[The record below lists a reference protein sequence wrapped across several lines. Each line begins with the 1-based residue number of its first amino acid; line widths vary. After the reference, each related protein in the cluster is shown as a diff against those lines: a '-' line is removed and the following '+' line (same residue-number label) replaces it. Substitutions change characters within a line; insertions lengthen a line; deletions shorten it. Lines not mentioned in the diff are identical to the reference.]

1 MKLDNNVLERIKNI
15 NWFENCGM
23 QVNTQIDIPIVYVNS
38 WKDAKETYQLPD
50 WENTTLEARNELTSF
65 LHGKFRAQYSSWNQ
79 LVRDA
84 KTFIDVEVMPKINI
98 IKEKNNLDQIFIDC
112 VKWDILNAIMEG
124 TFKNCNLRKTFFLD
138 LLTIYESGNFPC
150 GWNGKWPEGS
160 LLVY

>member
-1 MKLDNNVLERIKNI
+1 MKLDNHVIERIKCI
-15 NWFENCGM
+15 NWFENCGR
-23 QVNTQIDIPIVYVNS
+23 QVNWQIDIPITYVNS
-38 WKDAKETYQLPD
+38 WEDAKENYQLPD

-65 LHGKFRAQYSSWNQ
+65 LYSKFRTQYSNWNQ

-84 KTFIDVEVMPKINI
+84 KKFLDVEVIPKINV

-112 VKWDILNAIMEG
+112 VKWDIMNAIMEG
-124 TFKNCNLRKTFFLD
+124 TFKDCNLRKAFFLD

-160 LLVY
+160 VLVY

>member
-23 QVNTQIDIPIVYVNS
+23 QVNTQINIPIIYVNS
-38 WKDAKETYQLPD
+38 WEDAKETYQLPD

-65 LHGKFRAQYSSWNQ
+65 LHSKFRAQYSIWNQ

-84 KTFIDVEVMPKINI
+84 KTFIDVEVIPKINI
-98 IKEKNNLDQIFIDC
+98 IKETNNLDEIFIDS

-124 TFKNCNLRKTFFLD
+124 TFKN
-138 LLTIYESGNFPC
+138 
-150 GWNGKWPEGS
+150 
-160 LLVY
+160 